1 MLADRSVEHHNKSDF
16 FFIIAVIILALF
28 GLFTQYY
35 CTQGYAARLFND
47 SLYFVKRQ
55 LSCMLVGVIGFLLF
69 STLKLQVIRK
79 GLPIL
84 FLLTVIL
91 CFLTFIPALSVEKN
105 GARRWIKMPFNF
117 TLQSS
122 EVVKL
127 TIIIFLANIFDKQLS
142 ITDSDERNVM
152 PCVGVLLFFVV
163 IILLQKDLSTAL
175 FIFSVSLC
183 MFFVAH
189 LNIKW
194 VFAIAILA
202 IPTLILFITTEQY
215 RLDRII
221 AFLRPEYGTA
231 TINYQSIAAK
241 RAISAGGIWGVGI
254 GTNLVQSS
262 RIPEVQA
269 DYIFASWAE
278 AMGVM
283 GVVAYFFLL
292 GVFAYRGYKI
302 ALSATNRFA
311 AFGAFGFVSMILLQ
325 SVLNCGV
332 VVGVLPTTGIP
343 LPFFSLGGSSII
355 ITLCMCGFVVNVSRG
370 KMEPTVDNFNNFDN
384 ANKVAQEYSVTGE

>member
-1 MLADRSVEHHNKSDF
+1 MLADRSVEHHNKSDSY
-16 FFIIAVIILALF
+16 FIISVVLLAGF

-35 CTQGYAARLFND
+35 CTQGYAQRLFGD
-47 SLYFVKRQ
+47 SFYFVKRQ
-55 LSCMLVGVIGFLLF
+55 LSCLVVGVFFFMLL
-69 STLKLQVIRK
+69 STLKITVIK
-79 GLPIL
+79 KTLPIL
-84 FLLTVIL
+84 FLFTIVL
-91 CFLTFIPALSVEKN
+91 CILTFIPSLSVEKN

-122 EVVKL
+122 EVVKF
-127 TIIIFLANIFDKQLS
+127 TIVIFLANIFDKQLS
-142 ITDSDERNVM
+142 IPNPDERNIL
-152 PCVGVLLFFVV
+152 PCVGVLLFFSAL
-163 IILLQKDLSTAL
+163 ILFQKDLSTAL
-175 FIFSVSLC
+175 FIFMVAIC

-189 LNIKW
+189 MNIKW

-202 IPTLILFITTEQY
+202 IPTVILFVTSEQY

-221 AFLRPEYGTA
+221 AFVRPEYGAA

-241 RAISAGGIWGVGI
+241 RAISAGGLWGVGI
-254 GTNLVQSS
+254 GTNLIQSS

-278 AMGVM
+278 AMGLL

-292 GVFAYRGYKI
+292 GVFTFRGYKI
-302 ALSATNRFA
+302 ALTTENRFA
-311 AFGAFGFVSMILLQ
+311 AFGAFGFVTMILLQ
-325 SVLNCGV
+325 SLLNCAV

-355 ITLCMCGFVVNVSRG
+355 ITLCMCAFIVNVSRG
-370 KMEPTVDNFNNFDN
+370 KAPATIDESDNTQKIN
-384 ANKVAQEYSVTGE
+384 EYTNE

>member
-1 MLADRSVEHHNKSDF
+1 MLADRAIEHHNQSDLY
-16 FFIIAVIILALF
+16 FIIAVIVLSLF
-28 GLFTQYY
+28 GLFAQYY
-35 CTQGYAARLFND
+35 CTQSYAQRLFND
-47 SLYFVKRQ
+47 SFYFVKRQ
-55 LSCMLVGVIGFLLF
+55 FSCMVVGVVGFLFF
-69 STLKLQVIRK
+69 STLKLQLIRK
-79 GLPIL
+79 SLPVL
-84 FLLTVIL
+84 FLLTIIL
-91 CFLTFIPALSVEKN
+91 CMLTFVPALSVEKN

-142 ITDSDERNVM
+142 IADPDERNVM
-152 PCVGVLLFFVV
+152 PCVGVLLFFVM

-175 FIFSVSLC
+175 FIFSVALC
-183 MFFVAH
+183 MFFVAR
-189 LNIKW
+189 LNIRW

-202 IPTLILFITTEQY
+202 IPTVILFITSEKY

-221 AFLRPEYGTA
+221 AFVRPEYGAA

-241 RAISAGGIWGVGI
+241 RAISAGGLWGVGI

-283 GVVAYFFLL
+283 GVAAYFFLL
-292 GVFAYRGYKI
+292 AVFSYRGYKI
-302 ALSATNRFA
+302 ALTATNRFA
-311 AFGAFGFVSMILLQ
+311 SFGAFGFVTMILLQ
-325 SVLNCGV
+325 SVLNCAV

-355 ITLCMCGFVVNVSRG
+355 ITLCMCGFIVNVSRG
-370 KMEPTVDNFNNFDN
+370 KIEPTVDNVIDD
-384 ANKVAQEYSVTGE
+384 GEELGGDFTITQ